1 MSDIFEPST
10 NTDNTKNEYKNVTKQ
25 ETNTPSSYMESNE
38 KDYYISR
45 IIRHKTKL
53 IKHLIFLLLTL
64 LLDIFCTYAYYFIF
78 YNLINLCIIYSFLL
92 WTIILLCIY
101 KNAYSNIEKI
111 TIASYIAIKRNIVIT
126 KIFYFLIIS
135 DIIYIIAK
143 KMFIDNKR
151 WTYYYYHSASL
162 NEIFLS
168 IVGVIVYIILNL
180 VFPYYIIK
188 KLNRIK
194 RLLNAVGML
203 KGQEY
208 SVTYI
213 VDAPKLGLN
222 GTERKV
228 EIN

>member
-1 MSDIFEPST
+1 MSEIFEPST
-10 NTDNTKNEYKNVTKQ
+10 NSEKNEYKDVTKQ
-25 ETNTPSSYMESNE
+25 ETNTPSYMESNE

-64 LLDIFCTYAYYFIF
+64 LLDIFCTYAYDFLF
-78 YNLINLCIIYSFLL
+78 SNLLNLCVIYSFLL

-111 TIASYIAIKRNIVIT
+111 TIASYIAIKRNVVIT
-126 KIFYFLIIS
+126 KIFYFLIII
-135 DIIYIIAK
+135 DIIYILSK
-143 KMFIDNKR
+143 KMFFDRHQWIN
-151 WTYYYYHSASL
+151 YYYHLASL

-168 IVGVIVYIILNL
+168 IVGIVIYIILNL
-180 VFPYYIIK
+180 VFPYYVIK

-213 VDAPKLGLN
+213 VDVPKLGLN
-222 GTERKV
+222 GAERKV